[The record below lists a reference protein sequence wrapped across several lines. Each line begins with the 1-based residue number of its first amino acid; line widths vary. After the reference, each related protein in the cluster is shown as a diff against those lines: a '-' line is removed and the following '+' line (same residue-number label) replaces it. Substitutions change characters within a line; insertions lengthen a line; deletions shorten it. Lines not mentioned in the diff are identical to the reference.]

1 MAIPSTAGHAAKRA
15 AAQPLLQL
23 LERVGYVARGA
34 LYAVM
39 GVLAFK
45 VATSSAGG
53 QATDLT
59 GALVFLIGNQF
70 GKFVLIVMVV
80 GLAAYAVWG
89 LIRAIFDPLHRGS
102 DASGWMAR
110 LGFVSSAVSYG
121 AIALFGLNLL
131 MGTGSA
137 ATGDA
142 TQKTAA
148 SLLAHPFGG
157 QLTIL
162 VGLVALGVG
171 IGQFVEAYR
180 ATFQNDLKGAE
191 MSHTERSVVVGLGR
205 YGMGARGV
213 TFLVIGYF
221 LIQAGI
227 YKTASL
233 AHGFGGAFV
242 FLLKQPYGHLLLALV
257 ALGFVA
263 LGIHSIACAR
273 WVRLSGT
280 AESSSSSRSVAAA

>member
-1 MAIPSTAGHAAKRA
+1 MAIRQTAGNAAERA
-15 AAQPLLQL
+15 AGQPVLQW

-34 LYAVM
+34 LYVVV
-39 GVLAFK
+39 GVLALK

-89 LIRAIFDPLHRGS
+89 LVRAIFDPLHRGS
-102 DASGWMAR
+102 DASGLMAR
-110 LGFVSSAVSYG
+110 LGFVTSAVSYG
-121 AIALFGLNLL
+121 AIAIFGLKLL

-162 VGLVALGVG
+162 VGIIAIGIG

-180 ATFQNDLKGAE
+180 AKFKNDLKGAE
-191 MSHTERSVVVGLGR
+191 MSLAEGRIVVGLGR
-205 YGMGARGV
+205 YGMAARGV
-213 TFLVIGYF
+213 AFLVIGYF

-242 FLLKQPYGHLLLALV
+242 FLLNQPYGHLLLAIV

-263 LGIHSIACAR
+263 LGIHSILCAR
-273 WVRLSGT
+273 WMRLMGT
-280 AESSSSSRSVAAA
+280 SHAASSRAIAA

>member
-1 MAIPSTAGHAAKRA
+1 MDIPQTTGQAAERAAGH
-15 AAQPLLQL
+15 PVLQL

-39 GVLAFK
+39 GLLALK
-45 VATSSAGG
+45 IATSSAGG
-53 QATDLT
+53 RATDLT

-70 GKFVLIVMVV
+70 GMFVLIVMVV

-102 DASGWMAR
+102 DASGLMAR
-110 LGFVSSAVSYG
+110 LGFLSSAASYA
-121 AIALFGLNLL
+121 AIALFGLKLL
-131 MGTGSA
+131 TGTGSA
-137 ATGDA
+137 GVGDS
-142 TQKTAA
+142 TQNTAA

-157 QLTIL
+157 VLTIL
-162 VGLVALGVG
+162 IGIIAVGVG

-191 MSHTERSVVVGLGR
+191 MSHTERSVVVGVGR
-205 YGMGARGV
+205 YGMAARGV

-227 YKTASL
+227 YKSASL

-242 FLLKQPYGHLLLALV
+242 FLLSQPYGHLLLAIV

-263 LGIHSIACAR
+263 LGVHSIACAR
-273 WVRLSGT
+273 WMRLTGT
-280 AESSSSSRSVAAA
+280 SQVASSRSIAA

>member
-1 MAIPSTAGHAAKRA
+1 MADPQRAGHAAERA
-15 AAQPLLQL
+15 ASQPALQL

-34 LYAVM
+34 LYVVM
-39 GVLAFK
+39 GGLAFK
-45 VATSSAGG
+45 IATSSAGG
-53 QATDLT
+53 KATDLT

-70 GKFVLIVMVV
+70 GKFILIVMVI

-102 DASGWMAR
+102 DASGWIAR
-110 LGFVSSAVSYG
+110 LGFISSAVSYA
-121 AIALFGLNLL
+121 AIAFFGLRLL
-131 MGTGSA
+131 LGTGSTA
-137 ATGDA
+137 VGDT

-162 VGLVALGVG
+162 LGVIALGVG

-191 MSHTERSVVVGLGR
+191 MSHSQRSIVVWLGR
-205 YGMGARGV
+205 YGMVARGV

-242 FLLKQPYGHLLLALV
+242 FLLSQPFGHLLLGIV

-263 LGIHSIACAR
+263 LGLHSIACAR
-273 WVRLSGT
+273 WMRLMGSSGV
-280 AESSSSSRSVAAA
+280 ASSKPVAA

>member
-1 MAIPSTAGHAAKRA
+1 MANPNTAGQAAQRA
-15 AAQPLLQL
+15 ATQPAFEL

-34 LYAVM
+34 LYVAM
-39 GVLAFK
+39 GILALK
-45 VATSSAGG
+45 IATGTKGG

-70 GKFVLIVMVV
+70 GKLILIVMVI
-80 GLAAYAVWG
+80 GLAAYAAWG

-102 DASGWMAR
+102 DASGLMAR
-110 LGFVSSAVSYG
+110 LGFVSSAVSYA
-121 AIALFGLNLL
+121 AIAFFGLSLL
-131 MGTGSA
+131 TGTGSA
-137 ATGDA
+137 APGDS

-162 VGLVALGVG
+162 VGLIALAVG
-171 IGQFVEAYR
+171 IGQFIEAYR
-180 ATFQNDLKGAE
+180 ATFMNDLKGAE
-191 MSHTERSVVVGLGR
+191 MTPTQRSIVAVLGR
-205 YGMGARGV
+205 YGMAARGV
-213 TFLVIGYF
+213 TFLVIGYL

-227 YKTASL
+227 NKTASL

-242 FLLKQPYGHLLLALV
+242 FLLSQPFGPLLLGIV

-263 LGIHSIACAR
+263 LGLHSVACAR
-273 WVRLSGT
+273 WMRLMRSSGVG
-280 AESSSSSRSVAAA
+280 SSKRVAA

>member
-1 MAIPSTAGHAAKRA
+1 MAIPNTAGHAAKRA
-15 AAQPLLQL
+15 AGHPALQL

-34 LYAVM
+34 LYAVV
-39 GVLAFK
+39 GVLALK

-70 GKFVLIVMVV
+70 GKLVLIVMVV
-80 GLAAYAVWG
+80 GLTAYAIWG

-102 DASGWMAR
+102 DASGLMAR
-110 LGFVSSAVSYG
+110 LGFVSSAASYG
-121 AIALFGLNLL
+121 AIALFGLKLL
-131 MGTGSA
+131 TGTGSA
-137 ATGDA
+137 AAGDS

-157 QLTIL
+157 LLTIL
-162 VGLVALGVG
+162 IGLVAIGVG

-180 ATFQNDLKGAE
+180 ATFKNDLKGAE
-191 MSHTERSVVVGLGR
+191 MTHSERSVVVWLGR
-205 YGMGARGV
+205 YGMAARGV

-227 YKTASL
+227 YKSASL

-242 FLLKQPYGHLLLALV
+242 FLLNQPYGHLLLAIV
-257 ALGFVA
+257 AMGFIALGA
-263 LGIHSIACAR
+263 HSIACAR
-273 WVRLSGT
+273 WMRLMET
-280 AESSSSSRSVAAA
+280 PAAASSRQMAA

>member
-1 MAIPSTAGHAAKRA
+1 MAIPQTAGNAAQRA
-15 AAQPLLQL
+15 AAQPAFQL
-23 LERVGYVARGA
+23 LERVGYVARGV

-45 VATSSAGG
+45 IAASSAGG
-53 QATDLT
+53 KATDLT

-70 GKFVLIVMVV
+70 GKFILVVMVV
-80 GLAAYAVWG
+80 GLAAYAAWG
-89 LIRAIFDPLHRGS
+89 IIRAIFDPLHRGS
-102 DASGWMAR
+102 DASGLMAR
-110 LGFVSSAVSYG
+110 LGFVSSAVSYA
-121 AIALFGLNLL
+121 AIAFFGLKLL
-131 MGTGSA
+131 LGAGSA
-137 ATGDA
+137 AVGDT

-148 SLLAHPFGG
+148 GLLAHPFGG
-157 QLTIL
+157 PLTIL
-162 VGLVALGVG
+162 VGLIALGVG

-191 MSHTERSVVVGLGR
+191 MSEAQRKIVVGLGR
-205 YGMGARGV
+205 YGMAARGV

-242 FLLKQPYGHLLLALV
+242 FLLNQPFGHLLLGIV

-263 LGIHSIACAR
+263 LGMHSIACAR
-273 WVRLSGT
+273 WMRLMGT
-280 AESSSSSRSVAAA
+280 SNVASAKPAAA

>member
-1 MAIPSTAGHAAKRA
+1 MAIRQTAGNAAERA
-15 AAQPLLQL
+15 AGQPVLQL

-34 LYAVM
+34 LYVVV
-39 GVLAFK
+39 GVLALK

-53 QATDLT
+53 KATDLT

-102 DASGWMAR
+102 DASGLMAR
-110 LGFVSSAVSYG
+110 LGFVTSAVSYG
-121 AIALFGLNLL
+121 AIALFGLKLL

-162 VGLVALGVG
+162 VGIIAIGIG

-180 ATFQNDLKGAE
+180 AKFKNDLKGTE
-191 MSHTERSVVVGLGR
+191 MSQAQEKVVVGLGR
-205 YGMGARGV
+205 YGMAARGV

-233 AHGFGGAFV
+233 AHGFGGALV
-242 FLLKQPYGHLLLALV
+242 FLLNQPYGHLLLAIV

-263 LGIHSIACAR
+263 LGIHSILCAR
-273 WVRLSGT
+273 WMRLMDTSH
-280 AESSSSSRSVAAA
+280 AASSRAITA

>member
-1 MAIPSTAGHAAKRA
+1 MATPQTAGHAAERV
-15 AAQPLLQL
+15 AAQPALQL

-34 LYAVM
+34 LYAVV
-39 GVLAFK
+39 GVLALK

-53 QATDLT
+53 QATDLN

-80 GLAAYAVWG
+80 GLGAYSVWG
-89 LIRAIFDPLHRGS
+89 LIRAILDPLHRGS
-102 DASGWMAR
+102 DASGLIAR

-121 AIALFGLNLL
+121 AIAFFALKLL
-131 MGTGSA
+131 IGTGSA
-137 ATGDA
+137 AAGDT

-157 QLTIL
+157 YLTIL
-162 VGLVALGVG
+162 AGLIALGIG

-191 MSHTERSVVVGLGR
+191 MTRGQRSIVVWLGR
-205 YGMGARGV
+205 YGMAARGV

-221 LIQAGI
+221 LIQAGL
-227 YKTASL
+227 YKSATL
-233 AHGFGGAFV
+233 AHGFGGAFL
-242 FLLKQPYGHLLLALV
+242 FLLSQPYGNLVLAIV

-273 WVRLSGT
+273 WMRLMGT
-280 AESSSSSRSVAAA
+280 SATTSSKPVVT

>member
-1 MAIPSTAGHAAKRA
+1 MAIPQTVGNAAERA
-15 AAQPLLQL
+15 AAQPILQL
-23 LERVGYVARGA
+23 LERVGYVARGV
-34 LYAVM
+34 LYVVV
-39 GVLAFK
+39 GLLAFK
-45 VATSSAGG
+45 VATGSAGG

-59 GALVFLIGNQF
+59 GALVFLISNQF

-80 GLAAYAVWG
+80 GLAAYSVWG

-102 DASGWMAR
+102 DPSGLMAR
-110 LGFVSSAVSYG
+110 LGFISSAASYG
-121 AIALFGLNLL
+121 AIALFGLKLL

-137 ATGDA
+137 AAGDT
-142 TQKTAA
+142 TQTTAA

-162 VGLVALGVG
+162 VGVIALGVG

-191 MSHTERSVVVGLGR
+191 MSHTQRSIVVGLGR
-205 YGMGARGV
+205 YGMAARGV
-213 TFLVIGYF
+213 TFLAIGYF

-233 AHGFGGAFV
+233 AHGFAGAFV
-242 FLLKQPYGHLLLALV
+242 FLMSLQYGHLLLGIV

-263 LGIHSIACAR
+263 LGVHSIACAR
-273 WVRLSGT
+273 WMRLMGT
-280 AESSSSSRSVAAA
+280 SEAASSRAVAA

>member
-1 MAIPSTAGHAAKRA
+1 MAAPQTAGHAAKQA
-15 AAQPLLQL
+15 AAQPGLQF

-39 GVLAFK
+39 GLLAMK
-45 VATSSAGG
+45 IAISASGG
-53 QATDLT
+53 KATDLN

-80 GLAAYAVWG
+80 GLAAYSVWG
-89 LIRAIFDPLHRGS
+89 LVRAIFDPLHRGS
-102 DASGWMAR
+102 DASGLMAR
-110 LGFVSSAVSYG
+110 LGFVSSAVSYA
-121 AIALFGLNLL
+121 AIALFGLKLL
-131 MGTGSA
+131 LGTGGTA
-137 ATGDA
+137 VGDT

-157 QLTIL
+157 LLTIV
-162 VGLVALGVG
+162 VGIIAVGVG

-180 ATFQNDLKGAE
+180 ATFRNDLKGAE
-191 MSHTERSVVVGLGR
+191 MSQSVRSIVVWLGR
-205 YGMGARGV
+205 YGMAARGV

-221 LIQAGI
+221 LIEAGI

-242 FLLKQPYGHLLLALV
+242 FLLSKPYGHLLLGIV

-263 LGIHSIACAR
+263 LGVHSMACAR
-273 WVRLSGT
+273 WMRLM
-280 AESSSSSRSVAAA
+280 ERSDVAWSKEPVAT

>member
-1 MAIPSTAGHAAKRA
+1 MAIPQTAGHAAHRA
-15 AAQPLLQL
+15 AAQPGLQL

-34 LYAVM
+34 LYTVM
-39 GVLAFK
+39 GVLALK
-45 VATSSAGG
+45 VATGSAGG

-70 GKFVLIVMVV
+70 GKFILIVMIV
-80 GLAAYAVWG
+80 GLAAYAIWG
-89 LIRAIFDPLHRGS
+89 LVRAMLDPLHRGS
-102 DASGWMAR
+102 DASGLMAR
-110 LGFVSSAVSYG
+110 LGFISSAVSYG
-121 AIALFGLNLL
+121 AIALFALKLL
-131 MGTGSA
+131 TGAGSA
-137 ATGDA
+137 AAGDT

-162 VGLVALGVG
+162 AGIIAIGVG

-191 MSHTERSVVVGLGR
+191 MSETQRSIVVGLGR
-205 YGMGARGV
+205 YGMAARGI

-227 YKTASL
+227 YRTASL

-242 FLLKQPYGHLLLALV
+242 FLLNQPYGRLLLTIV

-263 LGIHSIACAR
+263 LGVHSIACAR
-273 WVRLSGT
+273 WIRLMGT
-280 AESSSSSRSVAAA
+280 SEVVSSKPVPA

>member
-1 MAIPSTAGHAAKRA
+1 MAIPQTAGHAAQRA
-15 AAQPLLQL
+15 AAQPGLQL

-39 GVLAFK
+39 GVLALK
-45 VATSSAGG
+45 IATGSAGG

-70 GKFVLIVMVV
+70 GKFILIVMIV
-80 GLAAYAVWG
+80 GLAAYAIWG
-89 LIRAIFDPLHRGS
+89 LVRAIFDPLHRGS
-102 DASGWMAR
+102 DASGLMAR
-110 LGFVSSAVSYG
+110 LGFISSAVSYG
-121 AIALFGLNLL
+121 AIALFGLKLL
-131 MGTGSA
+131 TGAGSA
-137 ATGDA
+137 AVGDT

-162 VGLVALGVG
+162 AGIIAIGVA

-191 MSHTERSVVVGLGR
+191 MSPTQRSIVVGLGR
-205 YGMGARGV
+205 YGAAARGV
-213 TFLVIGYF
+213 TFLVVGYF

-242 FLLKQPYGHLLLALV
+242 FLLSQPYGRLLLTVV

-263 LGIHSIACAR
+263 LGVHSIACAR
-273 WVRLSGT
+273 WIRLMGT
-280 AESSSSSRSVAAA
+280 SEVVSSKPVPA

>member
-1 MAIPSTAGHAAKRA
+1 MAIPGTASHAAERA
-15 AAQPLLQL
+15 AAQPGLQL
-23 LERVGYVARGA
+23 LERVGYVARGV
-34 LYAVM
+34 LYVVM
-39 GVLAFK
+39 GGLAFK
-45 VATSSAGG
+45 IATSSAGG
-53 QATDLT
+53 KATDLT
-59 GALVFLIGNQF
+59 GALVFLIGNPF
-70 GKFVLIVMVV
+70 GKFVLIAMVV
-80 GLAAYAVWG
+80 GLTAYAIWG
-89 LIRAIFDPLHRGS
+89 LVRAIFDPLHRGS
-102 DASGWMAR
+102 DASGLMAR

-121 AIALFGLNLL
+121 ALAFFGLRLL

-137 ATGDA
+137 AAGDT

-157 QLTIL
+157 YLTIL
-162 VGLVALGVG
+162 VGIVALGVG
-171 IGQFVEAYR
+171 VGQFVEAYR

-191 MSHTERSVVVGLGR
+191 MSHAERSLVVGLGR
-205 YGMGARGV
+205 YGMAARGV

-242 FLLKQPYGHLLLALV
+242 FLLSQPFGHLLLGIV

-263 LGIHSIACAR
+263 LGLHSVACAR
-273 WVRLSGT
+273 WMRLMG
-280 AESSSSSRSVAAA
+280 RSEVASTRPVAA

>member
-1 MAIPSTAGHAAKRA
+1 MAIPQTTGHAAERA
-15 AAQPLLQL
+15 AAQPVLQL

-34 LYAVM
+34 LYAVV
-39 GVLAFK
+39 GVLALK
-45 VATSSAGG
+45 IATSSAGG
-53 QATDLT
+53 QATDLN

-70 GKFVLIVMVV
+70 GKFILIVMVV

-89 LIRAIFDPLHRGS
+89 LIRAVFDPLHRGS
-102 DASGWMAR
+102 DASGWLAR

-121 AIALFGLNLL
+121 AIAFFGLTLL

-137 ATGDA
+137 SAGDS

-162 VGLVALGVG
+162 AGLVAVGIG

-180 ATFQNDLKGAE
+180 AVFQNDLKGAE
-191 MSHTERSVVVGLGR
+191 MSPTVRSIVVWLGR
-205 YGMGARGV
+205 YGMAARGV

-227 YKTASL
+227 YKSASL

-242 FLLKQPYGHLLLALV
+242 FLLSQPYGNLLLAVV

-263 LGIHSIACAR
+263 LGLHSIACAR
-273 WVRLSGT
+273 WVRLMG
-280 AESSSSSRSVAAA
+280 RSQVASTKPVAV

>member
-1 MAIPSTAGHAAKRA
+1 MAVPQTARYAGERA
-15 AAQPLLQL
+15 AAQPVLQL
-23 LERVGYVARGA
+23 LERVGYVARGV

-39 GVLAFK
+39 GLLALK
-45 VATSSAGG
+45 VAASAPGG
-53 QATDLT
+53 RATDLT
-59 GALVFLIGNQF
+59 GALVFLIGNPF

-102 DASGWMAR
+102 DASGLMAR
-110 LGFVSSAVSYG
+110 LGFVSSAVSYA
-121 AIALFGLNLL
+121 AIALFGLRLL
-131 MGTGSA
+131 MGTVSA
-137 ATGDA
+137 AAGDS

-157 QLTIL
+157 ALTIL
-162 VGLVALGVG
+162 VGLIAIGVG

-180 ATFQNDLKGAE
+180 ATFRNDLKGAE
-191 MSHTERSVVVGLGR
+191 MTNTERSIVVFLGR
-205 YGMGARGV
+205 YGMAARGV

-242 FLLKQPYGHLLLALV
+242 FLLSQPFGHLLLAIV

-263 LGIHSIACAR
+263 LGLHSMACAR
-273 WVRLSGT
+273 WMRLGG
-280 AESSSSSRSVAAA
+280 SSYVASSKPVAA

>member
-1 MAIPSTAGHAAKRA
+1 
-15 AAQPLLQL
+15 
-23 LERVGYVARGA
+23 
-34 LYAVM
+34 M
-39 GVLAFK
+39 GVLALK
-45 VATSSAGG
+45 VATGSAGG

-70 GKFVLIVMVV
+70 GKFILIVMIV
-80 GLAAYAVWG
+80 GLAAYAIWG
-89 LIRAIFDPLHRGS
+89 LVRAMLDPLHRGS
-102 DASGWMAR
+102 DASGLMAR
-110 LGFVSSAVSYG
+110 LGFISSAVSYG
-121 AIALFGLNLL
+121 AIALFGLKLL
-131 MGTGSA
+131 TGAGSA
-137 ATGDA
+137 AAGDT

-162 VGLVALGVG
+162 AGIIAIGVG

-180 ATFQNDLKGAE
+180 AIFQNDLKGAE
-191 MSHTERSVVVGLGR
+191 MSETQRSIVVGLGR
-205 YGMGARGV
+205 YGMAARGI

-227 YKTASL
+227 YRTASL

-242 FLLKQPYGHLLLALV
+242 FLLNQPYGRLLLTIV

-263 LGIHSIACAR
+263 LGVHSIACAR
-273 WVRLSGT
+273 WIRLMGT
-280 AESSSSSRSVAAA
+280 SEVVSSKPVPA

>member
-1 MAIPSTAGHAAKRA
+1 MGVPQSAGHTAERA
-15 AAQPLLQL
+15 AAHPVLQL

-39 GVLAFK
+39 GGLALK

-53 QATDLT
+53 RATDLT

-70 GKFVLIVMVV
+70 GKIVLIVMIV

-102 DASGWMAR
+102 DASGLMAR
-110 LGFVSSAVSYG
+110 AGFVSSALSYA
-121 AIALFGLNLL
+121 AIAFFGLNLL
-131 MGTGSA
+131 MGTASA
-137 ATGDA
+137 AAGDS

-162 VGLVALGVG
+162 IGLVAIGVG

-180 ATFQNDLKGAE
+180 ATFKNDLKGAE
-191 MSHTERSVVVGLGR
+191 MSNSERSLVVGLGR
-205 YGMGARGV
+205 YGMAARGV
-213 TFLVIGYF
+213 TFLVIGYL

-227 YKTASL
+227 YKSASL

-242 FLLKQPYGHLLLALV
+242 FLLSQPYGHLLLGIV

-263 LGIHSIACAR
+263 LGIHSMACAR
-273 WVRLSGT
+273 WMRLSGT
-280 AESSSSSRSVAAA
+280 YPATSSRAVAA

>member
-1 MAIPSTAGHAAKRA
+1 MAISRTAGHAAERA
-15 AAQPLLQL
+15 ATQPALQL

-45 VATSSAGG
+45 IATSSAGG
-53 QATDLT
+53 KATDLT

-70 GKFVLIVMVV
+70 GKFILIVMVV

-89 LIRAIFDPLHRGS
+89 LVRAIFDPLHRGS
-102 DASGWMAR
+102 DASGLMAR
-110 LGFVSSAVSYG
+110 LGFVSSALSYA
-121 AIALFGLNLL
+121 AIAFLGLKLL
-131 MGTGSA
+131 TGAGSA
-137 ATGDA
+137 AVGDS

-157 QLTIL
+157 YLTIL
-162 VGLVALGVG
+162 IGIIAIGVG

-191 MSHTERSVVVGLGR
+191 MSHSERTIVVGLGR
-205 YGMGARGV
+205 YGMAARGV

-242 FLLKQPYGHLLLALV
+242 FLLTQPYGHLLLGIV

-263 LGIHSIACAR
+263 LGLHSIACAR
-273 WVRLSGT
+273 WMRLMGPSGG
-280 AESSSSSRSVAAA
+280 ASSKPAGA